1 MSRALKDFLTE
12 LEKIVK
18 LQYVS
23 LLFTHIFHIH
33 LFYMFIFFVSANVV
47 VQKKPKPIKRYMHTP
62 VLSYML
68 AISHKIAYEV

>member
-23 LLFTHIFHIH
+23 LLFTHISYTFSAYVH
-33 LFYMFIFFVSANVV
+33 FFVSANFV
-47 VQKKPKPIKRYMHTP
+47 VQKKPKRLKRYMHIP
-62 VLSYML
+62 VLYL
-68 AISHKIAYEV
+68 